1 MEFTAYID
9 IYCERTQPG
18 LWSEPLNAATNLAF
32 VLAAWLCWRH
42 YGQKGAPFDK
52 SGALLMSL
60 VGLIGIGS
68 GLFHTVATR
77 WAMLADVIPIAI
89 FIHAFLF
96 FALQRFFGLNW
107 IVSVAGVVGFLGI
120 SGILDVA
127 LPHEVLNG
135 SGGYIP
141 PFGALVAM
149 GAAMLARNH
158 PYSDHMLIAAAVFAA
173 SLMFRTVDMMACEAM
188 PIGTHFLWHTLNG
201 VALYMVGKA
210 YLRSYVLKRNTGG
223 ITGEAS
229 L

>member
-18 LWSEPLNAATNLAF
+18 LLSEPLNAVTNLAF

-42 YGQKGAPFDK
+42 YGQKGEHFDK

-77 WAMLADVIPIAI
+77 WAMLADVIPITI

-96 FALQRFFGLNW
+96 FALQRFFDLNW
-107 IVSVAGVVGFLGI
+107 IVSVAGVLGFLGL
-120 SGILDVA
+120 SGVVDVA

-141 PFGALVAM
+141 PFAALVAM

-173 SLMFRTVDMMACEAM
+173 SLMFRTVDQMACEAI
-188 PIGTHFLWHTLNG
+188 PFGTHFLWHTLNG
-201 VALYMVGKA
+201 VSLYMVGKA
-210 YLRSYVLKRNTGG
+210 YLRSYVVKRNS
-223 ITGEAS
+223 GEVTP
-229 L
+229 